1 MVPEESGVS
10 FDEDTGKALSPEGEN
25 PAAPAADDLAVIRT
39 YKEDAASV
47 VRGGASLTSIAAAE
61 QNRKA
66 GQRLS
71 PAREPLPW
79 KKILWI
85 AGITLLLVGGAALS
99 YVAYRAT
106 RPTETA
112 QPFVAPSFFYTD
124 EEREFPLNDKTIGRE
139 LLSSLNTARAL
150 VDLPL
155 GSIEHFYFTKAAAAG
170 TESLTAEEFLRSID
184 ARAPQKLLRS
194 LGENFMFGVHA
205 FDGNQPFLVFTTNA
219 YDLAFAG
226 MLAWEENLA
235 ADLSP
240 LFGPDAPGGAP
251 EEGFRD
257 VVYKNKDL
265 RVLPRESK
273 NKLQYSFVTPEML
286 IIATNEHTIAEI
298 LTRLSARRVE

>member
-61 QNRKA
+61 QNR
-66 GQRLS
+66 RTRRNFS
-71 PAREPLPW
+71 PVREPLPW
-79 KKILWI
+79 RKILWSGGI
-85 AGITLLLVGGAALS
+85 ALLLAGSAALS
-99 YVAYRAT
+99 YVAYLAT
-106 RPTETA
+106 RPPDTET
-112 QPFVAPSFFYTD
+112 PFTAPSFFYTD
-124 EEREFPLNDKTIGRE
+124 EERELPLNDKATGLE
-139 LLSSLNTARAL
+139 LLSSLNIERTL

-155 GSIEHFYFTKAAAAG
+155 GSVVHFYFTKTGPSG
-170 TESLTAEEFLRSID
+170 TESLTAEEFLRRID
-184 ARAPQKLLRS
+184 ARVPQKLLRS
-194 LGENFMFGVHA
+194 LGKNFVFGVHA
-205 FDGNQPFLVFTTNA
+205 FDGNQPFLVFTTNS

-226 MLAWEENLA
+226 MLEWEETLA

-240 LFGPDAPGGAP
+240 LFGSSNAGEGAS
-251 EEGFRD
+251 FLD

-265 RVLPRESK
+265 RVLAKEAK
-273 NKLQYSFVTPEML
+273 NKVQYSFVTPEML

>member
-25 PAAPAADDLAVIRT
+25 PAAPPADDLAVIRT

-71 PAREPLPW
+71 PARASFPW
-79 KKILWI
+79 KKILWT
-85 AGITLLLVGGAALS
+85 AGITLLLAGSAVIF
-99 YVAYRAT
+99 YVAYLAT
-106 RPTETA
+106 RSPETET
-112 QPFVAPSFFYTD
+112 PFVAPSFFYTD
-124 EEREFPLNDKTIGRE
+124 GERELALKEGADGRDI
-139 LLSSLNTARAL
+139 LSFLDTERTL
-150 VDLPL
+150 VNLPL
-155 GSIEHFYFTKAAAAG
+155 GSIEHFYFTKEGPSG
-170 TESLTAEEFLRSID
+170 TEPFTAEEFLRRID

-226 MLAWEENLA
+226 MLEWEETLA

-240 LFGPDAPGGAP
+240 LFGSSSAG
-251 EEGFRD
+251 EEASFLD

-265 RVLPRESK
+265 RVLARETK
-273 NKLQYSFVTPEML
+273 NKVQYSFVTPEML